1 VLLWLLIIG
10 KSSPAWIIAQRLSHA
25 RSIDRPF
32 PRLAPFTQTR
42 RRYKASPQA
51 IYQLRSNW
59 RSLRGSWTRPSS
71 KSPRISTLDCIY
83 FNLRLPSLCSK
94 YCCSLSPMLQKRAAI
109 AGQFCKILD
118 TPQRIS
124 LSGQNTGRI
133 EVSLLGERCEGQVI
147 IRFRIVAIF
156 AAAVLSACSALPGA
170 GPDLFT
176 TASVADL
183 GGGPRV
189 IDIDGHVISTLRSGT
204 NSSLTGFSQYQPTS
218 APVIGIGDI
227 VRVNIWEAAPGN
239 LFNASSGGAVLVGSA
254 GGTVIPD
261 QVVQPGGT
269 INVPFAGDIKVA
281 GKLPREVET
290 AVVRKLSSKAVDPQ
304 ALVSVTKSAANSVT
318 VTGDA
323 VPGGMVQLSPS
334 NERILDAISMV
345 GGIRTP
351 INDTYI
357 SLSRGGKVV
366 TVPFLVLTK
375 SAEENIRLSPRDVLS
390 VYGHRRTYTILG
402 AAHAQSDIPF
412 DMPSVTLAQAIGR
425 A

>member
-1 VLLWLLIIG
+1 
-10 KSSPAWIIAQRLSHA
+10 
-25 RSIDRPF
+25 
-32 PRLAPFTQTR
+32 
-42 RRYKASPQA
+42 
-51 IYQLRSNW
+51 
-59 RSLRGSWTRPSS
+59 
-71 KSPRISTLDCIY
+71 
-83 FNLRLPSLCSK
+83 
-94 YCCSLSPMLQKRAAI
+94 
-109 AGQFCKILD
+109 
-118 TPQRIS
+118 
-124 LSGQNTGRI
+124 
-133 EVSLLGERCEGQVI
+133 VI

-176 TASVADL
+176 TANIDDV

-189 IDIDGHVISTLRSGT
+189 VDIDGHVISTLRSGT

-239 LFNASSGGAVLVGSA
+239 LFNVSNAGSALVGAA
-254 GGTVIPD
+254 GGTVIPE

-290 AVVRKLSSKAVDPQ
+290 SIVRKLSSKAVDPQ

-351 INDTYI
+351 ISDTYI

-366 TVPFLVLTK
+366 TVPFLALTK
-375 SAEENIRLSPRDVLS
+375 NAEENIRLSPRDVLS

-412 DMPSVTLAQAIGR
+412 DMPSVTLAQALGR
-425 A
+425 AGGLIDERADAGNVLIFRYEPASLISAMLGEPEEGSGLVPIIYRLNLRNAGGLFYAKGFLMHDGDIVFITNAPGAELAKFLRIVGTAVAPAVYGADIYNIAK